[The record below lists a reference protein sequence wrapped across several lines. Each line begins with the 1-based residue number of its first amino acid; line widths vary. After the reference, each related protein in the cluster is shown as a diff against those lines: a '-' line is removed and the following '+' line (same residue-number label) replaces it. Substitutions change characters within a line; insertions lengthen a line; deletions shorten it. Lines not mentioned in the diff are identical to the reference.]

1 MNAGNFGKGHRRHDA
16 FANTRTDKNVFELQ
30 VSNMTS
36 VTRVI
41 EPPLEELHRLP
52 TPLEPGE
59 RIVLDFFCRTL
70 DPEWEIYIQPHLN
83 GLCPDFVLLNPKLGI
98 AVFEVKNWDF
108 GAIEY
113 FPKKV
118 GAKRVDL
125 WGASGGKEFS
135 KETNNPFRKI
145 ALYKERI
152 FNIYCPRLQ
161 QKAGFAAI
169 TGGVIFSSA
178 TRAQGLK
185 LQQGFLGES
194 EQNTASTYL
203 PVSGREELHSN
214 DLSKVFPEALRKN
227 SSVMTPAL
235 ADDLRG
241 WLVEPDFSKE
251 QRERLPLDSQQRRF
265 AETRT
270 SSGFRRIKGPAGSGK
285 SLVLAARAAGL
296 ASEEKSVL
304 VVTYNITLWHYLR
317 DMIRRNVSHRDAM
330 RNVELTH
337 FHDWCKDLCEA
348 AGFGAAYSDLF
359 IEVHKLEA
367 SSVPEKEKRKRISK
381 LLGPILD
388 RDVPSLAMS
397 AALSEEAPRYDA
409 ILVDEAQD
417 YLPLWWA
424 ALKNCRAESGEMVLA
439 ADTTQDIYDKA
450 QSWTDEAMSGAGF
463 TGDWARLGGS
473 YRLPREALQAAQDF
487 ALKFL
492 PKEKID
498 LAEANQ
504 GSLDVEPCT
513 LRWIQCSPEE
523 SKKQCVDAILAM
535 MRETGP
541 KSGAANAD
549 ITFICNEIVF
559 GKSVTD
565 ELDTYSGIRTI
576 HTFEVNRME
585 QVRKKMAFW
594 KGDARIK
601 ATTLHSFKGWESRLL
616 VVHVGHAVGND
627 SLASIY
633 AALTRLKRSPSGS
646 WLTVVCSAPELADFG
661 SSWPEHRR
669 TDASHP
675 LPPDDNPY
683 IQDMKKRLRLFRD

>member
-1 MNAGNFGKGHRRHDA
+1 MQDEFGEGSIRSDVPSTSH
-16 FANTRTDKNVFELQ
+16 TRKNEIEPQ
-30 VSNMTS
+30 GTS
-36 VTRVI
+36 ESKQSRVI
-41 EPPLEELHRLP
+41 EPPIDELDRLP

-59 RIVLDFFCRTL
+59 KMVLDFFDKNL
-70 DPEWEIYIQPHLN
+70 DPAWEIYIQPHLN
-83 GLCPDFVLLNPKLGI
+83 GLCPDFVLLNPKVGI
-98 AVFEVKNWDF
+98 AVFEVKNWNF
-108 GAIEY
+108 GAIQY

-135 KETNNPFRKI
+135 RETDNPFRKI

-169 TGGVIFSSA
+169 TGGVILPSA
-178 TRAQGLK
+178 TRAQGLE
-185 LQQGFLGES
+185 LQQGFLGET
-194 EQNTASTYL
+194 EQKTASTYL
-203 PVSGREELHSN
+203 PVSGAEELRKN
-214 DLSKVFPEALRKN
+214 NLSKVFPEALREN

-251 QRERLPLDSQQRRF
+251 QREPLPLDSQQRRL

-270 SSGFRRIKGPAGSGK
+270 TSGFRRIKGPAGSGK
-285 SLVLAARAAGL
+285 SLVLAARAARL
-296 ASEEKSVL
+296 ASEGKSVL

-317 DMIRRNVSHRDAM
+317 DMIRRNISHRDAM

-348 AGFGAAYSDLF
+348 AGFGASYSDLF

-367 SSVPEKEKRKRISK
+367 SDLPEKEKRQKISK

-397 AALSEEAPRYDA
+397 AALSEEAPRYEA

-417 YLPLWWA
+417 YLPLWWT
-424 ALKNCRAESGEMVLA
+424 ALKNCIADNGEMVLV

-450 QSWTDEAMSGAGF
+450 RSWTDEAMSGAGF
-463 TGDWARLGGS
+463 TGDWARLEGS

-498 LAEANQ
+498 LAEASQ

-513 LRWIQCSPEE
+513 LRWIQCAPEE

-541 KSGAANAD
+541 KSGTANAD
-549 ITFICNEIVF
+549 ITFICNEIAF

-576 HTFEVNRME
+576 HTFEANRME
-585 QVRKKMAFW
+585 QVRRKMAFW

-616 VVHVGHAVGND
+616 VVHVGHAVGDD

-661 SSWPEHRR
+661 SSWLEHHR
-669 TDASHP
+669 TDASRP
-675 LPPDDNPY
+675 LSPEDNPY
-683 IQDMKKRLRLFRD
+683 IQDMKKRLRLFGD